1 MKPFDLINQVKS
13 ELPKSEAEQM
23 LMAILGEERYRLY
36 FNPLPVPESVAQ
48 KFFSLV
54 AKRKKGEPI
63 QYLINSANFLD
74 FDLYVDARV
83 LIPRPETEELAMKT
97 IAKLGSPELII
108 DLGTGSGAIAIAL
121 ARAFPA
127 AKIIA
132 TDISAAALDV
142 AKINIKH
149 YNLSDR
155 ITLVLTDLLN
165 FSNSK
170 SLAGRIDCIISNPP
184 YIDRAAIPSLA
195 ATVKDYEPTESL
207 DGGKDGF
214 EIIRKIIN
222 DGMKFLKPGGLL
234 ALEIDPRQKDLILNL
249 IPKVN
254 LEKDFTGNI
263 RFAFI
268 QDNQLLRM

>member
-13 ELPKSEAEQM
+13 ELPKSEAEQL

-36 FNPLPVPESVAQ
+36 FNPLPVSESIAQ

-54 AKRKKGEPI
+54 TKRKKGEPI

-74 FDLYVDARV
+74 FDLYVDERV
-83 LIPRPETEELAMKT
+83 LIPRPETEELTMKT
-97 IAKLGSPELII
+97 IAKLGAPELII
-108 DLGTGSGAIAIAL
+108 DLGTGSGAIAITL
-121 ARAFPA
+121 AREFPA
-127 AKIIA
+127 VKIIA
-132 TDISAAALDV
+132 TDISAAALVV
-142 AKINIKH
+142 AKINIKR
-149 YNLSDR
+149 YNLEDR
-155 ITLVLTDLLN
+155 ITLVHTEFFN
-165 FSNSK
+165 FSNPK

-184 YIDRAAIPSLA
+184 YIDRMLIPSLA

-222 DGMKFLKPGGLL
+222 DGLEFLKPGGLL

-249 IPKVN
+249 TPTVN
-254 LEKDFTGNI
+254 LETDFAGNI

-268 QDNQLLRM
+268 QNNQPAR